1 MTPGLCTFHLKFI
14 KKIKINKNCE
24 LFHVF
29 ELFGEKKEYKATTI
43 LIKKPKYRKMA
54 DYMNSCLWLGKQ

>member
-43 LIKKPKYRKMA
+43 LIKTLATNKI
-54 DYMNSCLWLGKQ
+54 NTI